1 MIQLYNGDC
10 LELMKNIPD
19 GSVDLVLT
27 DPPYGTMKGAPIDG
41 WKRRNDCA
49 EWDTTLDTQT
59 MFAEISRVLR
69 RNGKCVLFCQEPYT
83 SHLIT
88 NVPPSMLFCYRGI
101 WLKNCNGNSLMAKT
115 AMTSWFEDFCVFT
128 NKETNGGL
136 HKLTSKITDLVMEIG
151 FDNFAEIMMG
161 EGRYKNLS
169 SAKIATHKKIHLDG
183 WNDYDSNP
191 FDEKMY
197 RYLQTQIEMPYT
209 FDEYFSI
216 VADYKEKTKSVFNL
230 WQGGKSKSNVLKYA
244 KDNDGYH
251 PTQKPV
257 KLLEDLIQTYSNE
270 GNTVL
275 DFTAGSMSTVIAS
288 LNTKRNC
295 IAIEKDDNYFDIG
308 CKRVHKYI
316 LDNNINLCY
325 NQVCGG
331 VVLWQNSK
339 IEQAKDTEGF

>member
-1 MIQLYNGDC
+1 MENIEKCELWQGDC

-27 DPPYGTMKGAPIDG
+27 DPPYGTMKGIDD
-41 WKRRNDCA
+41 KHD
-49 EWDTTLDTQT
+49 WDTILDTQT
-59 MFAEISRVLR
+59 MFAEISRILR
-69 RNGKCVLFCQEPYT
+69 RNGKCVLFCQEPYS

-101 WLKNCNGNSLMAKT
+101 WLKNCSGNSLMAKT
-115 AMTSWFEDFCVFT
+115 AMTSRFEDFCVFT

-136 HKLTSKITDLVMEIG
+136 HKITSKITDLVMTIG
-151 FDNFAEIMMG
+151 FDKFAKIMLG

-197 RYLQTQIEMPYT
+197 RYLETQIEMPYT

-216 VADYKEKTKSVFNL
+216 VADYKERTRSVFNL
-230 WQGGKSKSNVLKYA
+230 WQGGKSKSNVLEYA

-257 KLLEDLIQTYSNE
+257 KLLEDLIKTYSNE
-270 GNTVL
+270 GNIVL
-275 DFTAGSMSTVIAS
+275 DFTMGSGSTGVACINTNRRFIGIELNEGYFNIA
-288 LNTKRNC
+288 KQR
-295 IAIEKDDNYFDIG
+295 IDEAIK
-308 CKRVHKYI
+308 
-316 LDNNINLCY
+316 
-325 NQVCGG
+325 GG
-331 VVLWQNSK
+331 AN
-339 IEQAKDTEGF
+339 G

>member
-27 DPPYGTMKGAPIDG
+27 DPPYGTMKGAPIIS
-41 WKRRNDCA
+41 WKARNDCA
-49 EWDTTLDTQT
+49 EWDTTLDTQM

-88 NVPPSMLFCYRGI
+88 NVPPSMLFCYKGI
-101 WLKNCNGNSLMAKT
+101 WLKNCSGNSLMAKT

-230 WQGGKSKSNVLKYA
+230 WQGGKSKSNVLEYA

-251 PTQKPV
+251 PTQKPL

-275 DFTAGSMSTVIAS
+275 DFTMGSGSCGVAS
-288 LNTKRNC
+288 VNTNRNF
-295 IAIEKDDNYFDIG
+295 IGIELDKGYFDIAE
-308 CKRVHKYI
+308 KRI
-316 LDNNINLCY
+316 NEAQNI
-325 NQVCGG
+325 
-331 VVLWQNSK
+331 
-339 IEQAKDTEGF
+339 